1 MKYELIEASAAPP
14 KPASAQNK
22 RQAIVQSIVTDLV
35 PGKAARI
42 QLEGN
47 EAARGVKASLTRMAR
62 RMGKSINVWDADGA
76 VYAEV
81 AEDRPRRRRG
91 RRPKNAMD

>member
-1 MKYELIEASAAPP
+1 LKYELIDAATAPP
-14 KPASAQNK
+14 KPATAQNK
-22 RQAIVQSIVTDLV
+22 RQMTVQTIVMELV
-35 PGKAARI
+35 PGKAARV

-47 EAARGVKASLTRMAR
+47 ETAKGVKASITRMAR
-62 RMGKSINVWDADGA
+62 RLGKSVNVWDAQGA

-91 RRPKNAMD
+91 RRPKNATD